1 MLNQILANQI
11 QQYIKK
17 IIHSVQVGFIPGM
30 QDWSNICKSI
40 NVIYHI
46 NKVKDKNHMIMS
58 VGEERAFL
66 KTQHLFMLKNSSK
79 VGIEGTHLNI
89 TKAIYEEPTANIVL
103 NGGKRKAFDLR
114 SGAREGCP
122 LSPLVVNIVREVL
135 ATTLRQEEEIKGI
148 QIGKEEVKLSF
159 IFLQMT

>member
-1 MLNQILANQI
+1 M
-11 QQYIKK
+11 IKTL
-17 IIHSVQVGFIPGM
+17 G
-30 QDWSNICKSI
+30 
-40 NVIYHI
+40 
-46 NKVKDKNHMIMS
+46 
-58 VGEERAFL
+58 
-66 KTQHLFMLKNSSK
+66 K

-135 ATTLRQEEEIKGI
+135 ATTLRQEEEIKAS
-148 QIGKEEVKLSF
+148 KLERRK
-159 IFLQMT
+159 